1 MGSLPPP
8 RSGCRWRRRLWRSG
22 RSWGGGMP
30 SSGASLH
37 RRRRRATASLGTS
50 PRCPPPPSR
59 QGVGHR
65 RALPLQVRRWPGGK
79 RPRPRKTSGGLA
91 DPGLRRGPADPIE
104 GKGKPI
110 AEVSFRVWVRPAKD
124 ESAEGRSFSPN
135 TGPGGG

>member
-8 RSGCRWRRRLWRSG
+8 PQRVPVAEEALAIGEELGRRHALLGRLAAQKAAACYG
-22 RSWGGGMP
+22 
-30 SSGASLH
+30 L
-37 RRRRRATASLGTS
+37 LGDFAQV
-50 PRCPPPPSR
+50 PPPPSR

-79 RPRPRKTSGGLA
+79 RPRPRKTIGGLA

-110 AEVSFRVWVRPAKD
+110 AEVSSRVWVRPAKD